1 LKSWLLNI
9 NLIVVVVLSVSACG
23 SSNERP
29 EYQGAE
35 YYKSLELP
43 PDLTLER
50 STAEM
55 QVPEP
60 TVVALEDFQ
69 SKHRLNKAVVPE
81 FKGIRL
87 KHDGSMYFLEVDAA
101 PEVIWPKIEAF
112 WEHEGIELTDD
123 RPMLGFMQ
131 TDWTKKLQARDDA
144 GYFVRLFSKL
154 EPDFRDKFRMRIE
167 PAEDRTKTHIFV
179 AHYGIEVF
187 VEDFSGDELGTKQW
201 RARKSDIELE
211 REILSRLTL
220 FAGLSDNQAEALLKD
235 YKPMQSY
242 VTYKE
247 TFKADDIDPE
257 AVTEVG
263 QSKVAVL
270 TMKGSMDFV
279 WYRTIRALDRLQME
293 EITLDK
299 KNGRIN
305 FTMPAEARLTATGGE
320 EVDELAESSWLMNL
334 FRGKSGKQE
343 EATQAQK
350 FELQLTEMPGYVDF
364 ILLDSRGMEAT
375 SVIASQFRAA
385 LARALE

>member
-1 LKSWLLNI
+1 LKTCLLKI
-9 NLIVVVVLSVSACG
+9 HLLVVVGLLVSACS

-43 PDLTLER
+43 PDLTLEK

-55 QVPEP
+55 KVPEP
-60 TVVALEDFQ
+60 TVTALEDFQ
-69 SKHRLNKAVVPE
+69 AKHRLNKAVVPE

-87 KHDGSMYFLEVDAA
+87 RHDGSMYFLEVDAA
-101 PEVIWPKIEAF
+101 PEVVWPKLEAF
-112 WEHEGIELTDD
+112 WEHEGIGLLED

-131 TDWTKKLQARDDA
+131 TDWTKALQVREDA
-144 GYFVRLFSKL
+144 NYFVRLFSKL

-187 VEDFSGDELGTKQW
+187 VDDTGDELGTKQW

-220 FAGLSDNQAEALLKD
+220 FVGLSENQAESLLKD

-247 TFKADDIDPE
+247 TFKADDVDPE
-257 AVTEVG
+257 AMTDVG

-293 EITLDK
+293 KITLDK

-305 FTMPAEARLTATGGE
+305 FTMPSEARLTETGGE
-320 EVDELAESSWLMNL
+320 EVDELSESSWLMNL
-334 FRGKSGKQE
+334 FRGKKGKQE
-343 EATQAQK
+343 EAKESQQ

-364 ILLDSRGMEAT
+364 ILLDSRGLEAT
-375 SVIASQFRAA
+375 SVAASQLRAA